1 METVFL
7 PSVEKKKIFMPYLMN
22 HTVPFFFFF
31 KLSFILKFY
40 MIKKVKILIYYENFV
55 GVSNVGYT

>member
-31 KLSFILKFY
+31 QTIIYFEVLY
-40 MIKKVKILIYYENFV
+40 DKK
-55 GVSNVGYT
+55 G